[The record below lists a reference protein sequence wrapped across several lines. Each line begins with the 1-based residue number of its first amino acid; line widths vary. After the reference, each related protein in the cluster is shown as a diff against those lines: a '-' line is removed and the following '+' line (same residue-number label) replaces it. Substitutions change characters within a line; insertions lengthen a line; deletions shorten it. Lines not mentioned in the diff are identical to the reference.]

1 MGVMS
6 PLQLPTALAYG
17 EVARSGGR
25 LHIHISGPTYGHM
38 RTSQP
43 TLRKTTQSDM
53 VGRRGYKGGG
63 MAAGVPF
70 QIAFR
75 ISDGHMWGFARVAE
89 PTYFTNRLS

>member
-1 MGVMS
+1 MGILS
-6 PLQLPTALAYG
+6 PLQLPTALAYR

-43 TLRKTTQSDM
+43 PLRKTTQTDM

-63 MAAGVPF
+63 MEAGV
-70 QIAFR
+70 AF
-75 ISDGHMWGFARVAE
+75 
-89 PTYFTNRLS
+89 

>member
-1 MGVMS
+1 MGVLS

-63 MAAGVPF
+63 MAA
-70 QIAFR
+70 
-75 ISDGHMWGFARVAE
+75 
-89 PTYFTNRLS
+89 LSLNG